1 MKQSS
6 WTLSLYQS
14 KEEILYT
21 LKIKVLTVRLQNSKV
36 VIKVTAPFLKASVF
50 HFDELLLKHRLKP
63 YLHSSTSNLRFTAE
77 KSHNH
82 PESLKAGKK
91 NKKEKSRKKA
101 KPQNTKKHTYKTS
114 WT

>member
-6 WTLSLYQS
+6 WTLTLYQS
-14 KEEILYT
+14 KEEIQHT

-63 YLHSSTSNLRFTAE
+63 CLHSSTSNLRFAAE

-82 PESLKAGKK
+82 PESLKELQAGKK
-91 NKKEKSRKKA
+91 QNHKKQTPKNTPT
-101 KPQNTKKHTYKTS
+101 KPD
-114 WT
+114 